1 MSDGAFKDRN
11 VFCELGKNVLYF
23 PCMENNEK
31 QEILKAIE
39 TVSTT
44 LSEKIDTKIE
54 SLSEKIDT
62 EVGSLSEQISGLAN
76 YMDERLAQTEEN
88 VNKRLAQTE
97 TRVVTKDYLD
107 SKLADL
113 QGNLHILMRKEDDK
127 VVALVELL
135 RSQKTI
141 KEEDARR
148 ILGMDLFPKT
158 LLTSE

>member
-44 LSEKIDTKIE
+44 
-54 SLSEKIDT
+54 LSEKIDT